1 MYPFEIKQ
9 YKKADDGVYLKVFV
23 RDKEILDDIVRYKTK
38 SGNIKLDDNRRIS
51 AKQQKRIYLTIKD
64 IANHLGYFPKEA
76 EQLLIENFNI
86 SYNENLTSIPECS
99 MSLARKFLAYLL
111 EFCLQYTVPLTDYAV
126 NRIDNIESYISLCL
140 LYRRCA
146 VCGDIADIHHALDD
160 KIQMGNNRNKINHVG
175 RKAIPLCRTHHT
187 QLHNMSENDFYKKYS
202 IKPIP
207 LTEEM
212 VKKLGL

>member
-23 RDKEILDDIVRYKTK
+23 RDKEILDEIMRYKTK

-76 EQLLIENFNI
+76 ERLLIENFNI

-146 VCGDIADIHHALDD
+146 VCGDVADIHHALDD

>member
-23 RDKEILDDIVRYKTK
+23 QDKEILDEIMRYKTK
-38 SGNIKLDDNRRIS
+38 TGNLKLDDSRRIS

-64 IANHLGYFPKEA
+64 IANHLGYFEKEA
-76 EQLLIENFNI
+76 EQLLIDNFNI
-86 SYNENLTSIPECS
+86 SHNENLTCIPECS
-99 MSLARKFLAYLL
+99 MDLARKFLAYLL
-111 EFCLQYTVPLTDYAV
+111 EFCLQYTVPLSDYAV

-146 VCGDIADIHHALDD
+146 VCGNNADIHHALDD
-160 KIQMGNNRNKINHVG
+160 RVQMGNNRNKINHVG
-175 RKAIPLCRTHHT
+175 RKVIPLCRAHHT
-187 QLHNMSENDFYKKYS
+187 ELHTMSENDFYKKYS

>member
-1 MYPFEIKQ
+1 MYSFEIKQ
-9 YKKADDGVYLKVFV
+9 YKKTDDGVYLKIFV
-23 RDKEILDDIVRYKTK
+23 QDKEILNEIIRNKSKTG
-38 SGNIKLDDNRRIS
+38 SIKLDDNRRIS

-64 IANHLGYFPKEA
+64 IADYLGYFPKEA
-76 EQLLIENFNI
+76 EQLLINNFNI
-86 SYNENLTSIPECS
+86 SYNENLTCIPECS
-99 MSLARKFLAYLL
+99 MDLARKFLAYLL
-111 EFCLQYTVPLTDYAV
+111 EFCLQYTVPLSDYAV

-160 KIQMGNNRNKINHVG
+160 KVQMGNNRHKINHIG
-175 RKAIPLCRTHHT
+175 RKAIALCRTHHN
-187 QLHNMSENDFYKKYS
+187 QLHNMSENEFYKKYS

>member
-9 YKKADDGVYLKVFV
+9 YKKTDDGVYLKVFV
-23 RDKEILDDIVRYKTK
+23 RDKEILDEIMRYKTK

-111 EFCLQYTVPLTDYAV
+111 EFCLQYTVPLSDYAV

>member
-1 MYPFEIKQ
+1 MYQFEIRQ

-23 RDKEILDDIVRYKTK
+23 KDKEILDKIMKNKTK
-38 SGNIKLDDNRRIS
+38 TGSIKLDDNRRIS
-51 AKQQKRIYLTIKD
+51 AKQQKRIYLTIRD

-76 EQLLIENFNI
+76 ERILINDFNEKYSEQLSNI
-86 SYNENLTSIPECS
+86 QNCS
-99 MSLARKFLAYLL
+99 MGLARKFLAYLL
-111 EFCLQYTVPLTDYAV
+111 EFCLQYTVPLSDYAV
-126 NRIDNIESYISLCL
+126 NRIDNVESYISLCL

-146 VCGDIADIHHALDD
+146 VCGDVADIHHALDD
-160 KIQMGNNRNKINHVG
+160 KIQMGNDRNKINHVG
-175 RKAIPLCRTHHT
+175 RKVIPLCRIHHT

>member
-23 RDKEILDDIVRYKTK
+23 QDKEILDEIMRYKTK
-38 SGNIKLDDNRRIS
+38 TGNLKLDDNRRIS

-76 EQLLIENFNI
+76 EQLLIDNFNI
-86 SYNENLTSIPECS
+86 SHNENLTCIPECS
-99 MSLARKFLAYLL
+99 MDLARKFLAYLL
-111 EFCLQYTVPLTDYAV
+111 EFCLQFNVPLSDYAI
-126 NRIDNIESYISLCL
+126 NRIDSIESYISLCL
-140 LYRRCA
+140 MYRKCCI
-146 VCGDIADIHHALDD
+146 CGDVADIHHALDD
-160 KIQMGNNRNKINHVG
+160 KVQMGNNRHKINHIG
-175 RKAIPLCRTHHT
+175 RKAIALCRIHHN
-187 QLHNMSENDFYKKYS
+187 QLHSMSEKEFYKKYS
-202 IKPIP
+202 VKPIP

>member
-23 RDKEILDDIVRYKTK
+23 QDKEILNEIMRYKTK

-111 EFCLQYTVPLTDYAV
+111 EFCLQYTVPLSDYAV

-160 KIQMGNNRNKINHVG
+160 KVQMGNNRHKINHIG
-175 RKAIPLCRTHHT
+175 RKAIALCRTHHN
-187 QLHNMSENDFYKKYS
+187 QLHNMSENEFYKKYS

>member
-9 YKKADDGVYLKVFV
+9 YKKTDDGVYLGIFV
-23 RDKEILDDIVRYKTK
+23 KDKEILNEIIQNKSKTG
-38 SGNIKLDDNRRIS
+38 SIKLDDNRRIS

-64 IANHLGYFPKEA
+64 IANYLGYFPKEA

-111 EFCLQYTVPLTDYAV
+111 EFCLSIDVPLSDYATK
-126 NRIDNIESYISLCL
+126 RIDDLESYISLCL
-140 LYRRCA
+140 LYRKCA
-146 VCGDIADIHHALDD
+146 ICGKDADIHHALDD
-160 KIQMGNNRNKINHVG
+160 RVQMGNNRNKINHVG
-175 RKAIPLCRTHHT
+175 RKTIPLCRTHHT

-212 VKKLGL
+212 VKKLGV

>member
-23 RDKEILDDIVRYKTK
+23 KDTKILDEIMKYKTK
-38 SGNIKLDDNRRIS
+38 AGAIKLDDNRRIS

-111 EFCLQYTVPLTDYAV
+111 EFCLQYTVPLSDYAV

>member
-146 VCGDIADIHHALDD
+146 VCGDVADIHHALDD

-202 IKPIP
+202 VKPIP

>member
-23 RDKEILDDIVRYKTK
+23 QDKEILDEIMRYKTK

-64 IANHLGYFPKEA
+64 IAKHLGYFPKEA

-111 EFCLQYTVPLTDYAV
+111 EFCLQYTVPLSDYAV

-212 VKKLGL
+212 VKKLRL

>member
-9 YKKADDGVYLKVFV
+9 YKKTNDGVYLKVFV
-23 RDKEILDDIVRYKTK
+23 QDKEILDEIMRYKTK
-38 SGNIKLDDNRRIS
+38 TGNLKLDDNRRIS
-51 AKQQKRIYLTIKD
+51 AKQLKRIYLTIKD

-111 EFCLQYTVPLTDYAV
+111 EFCLQYTVPLSDYAV

-187 QLHNMSENDFYKKYS
+187 QLHSMSENDFYKKYS

>member
-9 YKKADDGVYLKVFV
+9 YKTADDGVYLKVFV
-23 RDKEILDDIVRYKTK
+23 QDKEILDEIMRYKTK
-38 SGNIKLDDNRRIS
+38 TGNLKLDDNRRIS

-111 EFCLQYTVPLTDYAV
+111 EFCLQYTVPLSDYAV

-212 VKKLGL
+212 VKKLEL

>member
-23 RDKEILDDIVRYKTK
+23 RDKEILDEIMRYKTK

-76 EQLLIENFNI
+76 ERLLIENFNI
-86 SYNENLTSIPECS
+86 SYNENLTSITECS

>member
-9 YKKADDGVYLKVFV
+9 YKKADDGVYLKIFV
-23 RDKEILDDIVRYKTK
+23 KDAKILDEIMKYKTK
-38 SGNIKLDDNRRIS
+38 AGAIKLDDNRRIS

-111 EFCLQYTVPLTDYAV
+111 EFCLQYTVPLSDYAV
-126 NRIDNIESYISLCL
+126 NRIDNIESYIFLCL

-160 KIQMGNNRNKINHVG
+160 KIQMGNDRNKINHVG

>member
-23 RDKEILDDIVRYKTK
+23 RDKEILDEIMRYKTK

>member
-9 YKKADDGVYLKVFV
+9 YKKADDGVYLQVFIQ
-23 RDKEILDDIVRYKTK
+23 DKEILNEILRNKTK
-38 SGNIKLDDNRRIS
+38 TGSIKLDDNRRIT

-64 IANHLGYFPKEA
+64 IANHLGYFEKEA
-76 EQLLIENFNI
+76 EQLLIDNFNI
-86 SYNENLTSIPECS
+86 SHNENLTCIPECS
-99 MSLARKFLAYLL
+99 MNLARKFLAYLL
-111 EFCLQYTVPLTDYAV
+111 EFCLQYTVPLSDYAV

-146 VCGDIADIHHALDD
+146 VCGNNADIHHALDD
-160 KIQMGNNRNKINHVG
+160 KVQMGNNRKKINHVG
-175 RKAIPLCRTHHT
+175 RKVIPLCRIHHNE
-187 QLHNMSENDFYKKYS
+187 LHSMSENDFYKKYS

>member
-1 MYPFEIKQ
+1 MYPFEIRE

-23 RDKEILDDIVRYKTK
+23 QDKEILDEIMRYKTK
-38 SGNIKLDDNRRIS
+38 TGNLKLDDSRRIS

-86 SYNENLTSIPECS
+86 NYNENLTSIPECS

-111 EFCLQYTVPLTDYAV
+111 EFCLQYTVPLSDYAV

-175 RKAIPLCRTHHT
+175 RKAIPLCRTHHN

-207 LTEEM
+207 LTEKM

>member
-1 MYPFEIKQ
+1 MYSFEIKQ
-9 YKKADDGVYLKVFV
+9 YKEADDGVYLKIFV
-23 RDKEILDDIVRYKTK
+23 QDKEILNEIMRYKTK

-111 EFCLQYTVPLTDYAV
+111 EFCLQYTVPLSDYAV

-146 VCGDIADIHHALDD
+146 VCGDIADIHHALDN
-160 KIQMGNNRNKINHVG
+160 KIQIGNNRNKINHVG

-207 LTEEM
+207 LTEVM